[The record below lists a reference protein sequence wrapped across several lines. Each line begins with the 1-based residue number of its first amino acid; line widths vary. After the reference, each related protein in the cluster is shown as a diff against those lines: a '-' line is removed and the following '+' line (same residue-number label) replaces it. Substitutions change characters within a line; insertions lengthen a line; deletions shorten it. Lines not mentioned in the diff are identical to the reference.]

1 MQSGPRVSVEE
12 VAQEDIVSDSRQ
24 FSVRDLVNGYKREV
38 LAGDLTPYRASEIER
53 ALTALLGNLMDE
65 QRIADSLYAEVLA
78 AAMKVE
84 QKANRAKV
92 IAETSQEFLRKREVS
107 DTFKHATQLIISL
120 RGMIRMATE
129 EMRLQR

>member
-1 MQSGPRVSVEE
+1 MTTEAAPVSVRE
-12 VAQEDIVSDSRQ
+12 R
-24 FSVRDLVNGYKREV
+24 VNIFKREI
-38 LAGDLTPYRASEIER
+38 LTGDLTPYRASEIER
-53 ALTALLGNLMDE
+53 ALTALLGNIQDE

-84 QKANRAKV
+84 QKANRARV

-129 EMRLQR
+129 EMRLSR